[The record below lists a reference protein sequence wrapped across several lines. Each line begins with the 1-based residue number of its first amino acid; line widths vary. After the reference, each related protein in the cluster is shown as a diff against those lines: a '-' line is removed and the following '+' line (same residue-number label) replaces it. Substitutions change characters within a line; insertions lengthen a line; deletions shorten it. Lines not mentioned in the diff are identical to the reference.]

1 MDNRFGPATGLT
13 FASWM
18 AFAIPVMT
26 VNLFLSWGWLYFQN
40 WFSERRN
47 KKRRSVTS
55 QLLPFSF
62 KEMFHGMVVNEIIN
76 NMKYII
82 GKWRWAFWRRSSKWW
97 KRKAD
102 KKGHERKT
110 WGVRTDDVPWNKR
123 LCMFCHRHRSLVLQK
138 TFVYARYTI
147 FKWIYAFK
155 KGFNDKQIK
164 TRNIVNLSVA

>member
-47 KKRRSVTS
+47 KKRRSVTTKYCHVHS
-55 QLLPFSF
+55 KKF
-62 KEMFHGMVVNEIIN
+62 FHGIILNKIIN
-76 NMKYII
+76 NVKYII

-123 LCMFCHRHRSLVLQK
+123 FCMFCYRHRSLVLQK
-138 TFVYARYTI
+138 TFVYARY
-147 FKWIYAFK
+147 A
-155 KGFNDKQIK
+155 
-164 TRNIVNLSVA
+164 IVLHMCK